1 MLFQLFDWLRYAKLR
16 RTSDPAH
23 ALGRYGEDLAHRYLQ
38 RRGYRVVARNFV
50 PRSGH
55 GDLDLVA
62 WQGDRLVVVE
72 VKTRTSADYGDPDRA
87 IDAGKQWRLFRVA
100 REYARRSDVEWKQV
114 RFDVVSI
121 VFQPRPKLLHEQ
133 DVFSLLD

>member
-1 MLFQLFDWLRYAKLR
+1 MLLQLFDWLRYVKRR
-16 RTSDPAH
+16 RTLNPAH

-62 WQGDRLVVVE
+62 WQGDRLVIVE
-72 VKTRTSADYGDPDRA
+72 VKTRTSAEYGDPDRA
-87 IDAGKQWRLFRVA
+87 IDAAKQHRLLRVA
-100 REYARRSDVEWKQV
+100 REYARRSEVEWQHV

-121 VFQPRPKLLHEQ
+121 VFQPRPKIWHEQ
-133 DVFSLLD
+133 DVFSLLG